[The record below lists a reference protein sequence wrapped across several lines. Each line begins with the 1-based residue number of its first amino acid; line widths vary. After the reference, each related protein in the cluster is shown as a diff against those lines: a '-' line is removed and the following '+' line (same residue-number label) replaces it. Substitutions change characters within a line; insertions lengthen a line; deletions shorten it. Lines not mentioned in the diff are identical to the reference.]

1 MTAILVILTIILFI
15 TIDYLVYRKR
25 GTALLQVARKSVET
39 ESPNSFIPKPIKDE
53 DMLIPS
59 GVFLHPN
66 HTWAHILQSG
76 KVKVGVDSFVT
87 KIVGAIDRV
96 SLPAIGAEVKKGEQ
110 IFSLNSK
117 GRVLNFSS
125 PINGKIVS
133 INDEL
138 SKNPTLLNNPYKNG
152 WSVLIEPKNLSSDIQ
167 KLKISEE
174 AVSFVKSELK
184 RFKEF
189 LIGVANGNTLGLQT
203 LQDGGLPA
211 ENVLSLLD
219 GENWKQFQK
228 EFLNA

>member
-15 TIDYLVYRKR
+15 TIDYFVYRKR
-25 GTALLQVARKSVET
+25 GTALLQVARQTVRT
-39 ESPNSFIPKPIKDE
+39 ESPQTFIPKPITETDI
-53 DMLIPS
+53 LIPS
-59 GVFLHPN
+59 GVFIHPN

-96 SLPAIGAEVKKGEQ
+96 SLPPIGAEVKKGEQ

-117 GRVLNFSS
+117 GRVLNFAS
-125 PINGKIVS
+125 PISGKIVS

-138 SKNPTLLNNPYKNG
+138 EKNPSLLNEPYKQG
-152 WSVLIEPKNLSSDIQ
+152 WSVVIEPKNLSTDLP

-174 AVSFVKSELK
+174 AKNFIKNELK

-189 LIGVANGNTLGLQT
+189 LVEVANGNTVGLQT

-211 ENVLSLLD
+211 ANILSLLD
-219 GENWKQFQK
+219 DEKWKLFQK
-228 EFLNA
+228 EFLNS

>member
-15 TIDYLVYRKR
+15 TIDYLVYKKR
-25 GTALLQVARKSVET
+25 GTALLQVARRTAET
-39 ESPNSFIPKPIKDE
+39 ESTINFIPRPITDE
-53 DMLIPS
+53 DVLIPS
-59 GVFLHPN
+59 GIFLHPN

-76 KVKVGVDSFVT
+76 KVKVGIDAFIS
-87 KIVGAIDRV
+87 KIVGTIDRI
-96 SLPAIGAEVKKGEQ
+96 SLPAIGAEVKKGEP

-117 GRVLNFSS
+117 GKVLSFAS

-138 SKNPTLLNNPYKNG
+138 AKNPTLLTDPYKNG
-152 WSVLIEPKNLSSDIQ
+152 WSVLIEPKNLSSDVP

-174 AVSFVKSELK
+174 AASFIKSELK

-189 LIGVANGNTLGLQT
+189 LIGVANGNALGLQT

-211 ENVLSLLD
+211 ADVLSLLD
-219 GENWKQFQK
+219 GEKWKLFQK
-228 EFLNA
+228 EFLSA